1 MVVCRASVERHRD
14 CRLPPTRVRTS
25 TALAR
30 ARPINL
36 THRGTYHPEGDGEGP
51 PAALRACA
59 GIRLCPQKGELGA
72 KVILPRP
79 KASMQPQRPGMS
91 SSSSWPSIEGMAG
104 STRRWSPVGSRP
116 VGYTRLG
123 IPPETPSVDEDSQRT
138 PPADDP

>member
-1 MVVCRASVERHRD
+1 MVVSSATVYPHLYCLL
-14 CRLPPTRVRTS
+14 LPTPVLPS

-30 ARPINL
+30 ARPINV

-59 GIRLCPQKGELGA
+59 GIRLCLQKGELGP

-104 STRRWSPVGSRP
+104 S
-116 VGYTRLG
+116 
-123 IPPETPSVDEDSQRT
+123 
-138 PPADDP
+138 